1 MIGDQVGKV
10 RDHQIHTV
18 HILFR
23 EAYAA
28 VYHDHI
34 LAIFQNGNIFTD
46 LIQSAQGNNL
56 QFFSANLNKI
66 SFQISQNIKGSTV
79 QFSKSRQREIFC
91 RMKVLKAEE
100 YFAYFPLL
108 ELHSR

>member
-1 MIGDQVGKV
+1 MVFVAVGDEHTSKLFLIGDQVGKV

-56 QFFSANLNKI
+56 QFFS
-66 SFQISQNIKGSTV
+66 
-79 QFSKSRQREIFC
+79 QFK
-91 RMKVLKAEE
+91 
-100 YFAYFPLL
+100 
-108 ELHSR
+108 